1 MPCPPGDA
9 TNHRPIKRGDY
20 LANRTPRR
28 APPAAAA
35 GTRAS
40 GRRRGRERRTRE
52 RETNAPRHDG
62 DIASLSVGGGSGGG
76 AAGSIAL
83 LRREGVAEVEVE
95 ADADE
100 LIKHG
105 EVGPPGGG

>member
-1 MPCPPGDA
+1 M
-9 TNHRPIKRGDY
+9 
-20 LANRTPRR
+20 
-28 APPAAAA
+28 
-35 GTRAS
+35 
-40 GRRRGRERRTRE
+40 
-52 RETNAPRHDG
+52 
-62 DIASLSVGGGSGGG
+62 SVGGGSGGG